1 MAGSPKKQKLS
12 QRKLSGAASYNENS
26 VHAMSALLTKG
37 KQMIS
42 DIVMMQTTSSVK
54 LENTSLR
61 SSFDFTKN
69 TGPLL
74 DQLCCR
80 GLDSRLTQC
89 TQSKVKLLKFETNL
103 WSENF
108 PIYILFVWS
117 SFSYLGQTL

>member
-26 VHAMSALLTKG
+26 VHATSALLTKG

-42 DIVMMQTTSSVK
+42 ATVMMQITSSAK
-54 LENTSLR
+54 LENTSLQ
-61 SSFDFTKN
+61 SSFGFTKK

-74 DQLCCR
+74 DQLGCR

-89 TQSKVKLLKFETNL
+89 TQRSVTLKISNKFLE
-103 WSENF
+103 
-108 PIYILFVWS
+108 
-117 SFSYLGQTL
+117 

>member
-12 QRKLSGAASYNENS
+12 QRKLSGAASYNKNS
-26 VHAMSALLTKG
+26 VHAMSALLTNG

-42 DIVMMQTTSSVK
+42 AIVMMQITSSAK
-54 LENTSLR
+54 LENTSLQ
-61 SSFDFTKN
+61 SSLGFTKK

-80 GLDSRLTQC
+80 GLDSWLTQC
-89 TQSKVKLLKFETNL
+89 MQRIVKLLKFQINL
-103 WSENF
+103 WSENL
-108 PIYILFVWS
+108 PIYILFVWL